1 MERDRM
7 YSAVI
12 FDLDGLIVDTETI
25 ARAAW
30 KRAAA
35 DFGFLLED
43 DVYQTLIGLTTPD
56 IEVVLGR
63 VFGDGFPAKQAI
75 SRAYQYFNEHMDRH
89 GIAVKPG
96 VAELLVLLD
105 TVTFPRALATSSSKE
120 FATRKLIASKLVGKF
135 ATIICGD
142 EVKNGKPA
150 PDIFLAAAK
159 LLQVAP
165 EHCLVLE
172 DSDNGV
178 RAAHKAGMTTIIIP
192 DLKQPA
198 KDVVRL
204 AHKVFPSLH
213 QAIPFLQTVIK
224 QRGK

>member
-1 MERDRM
+1 M

-12 FDLDGLIVDTETI
+12 FDLDGLIIDTETI

-56 IEVVLGR
+56 IEMVLGR
-63 VFGDGFPAKQAI
+63 VFGDGFPVKQAI
-75 SRAYQYFNEHMDRH
+75 SRAYQYFNEHIDRH
-89 GIAVKPG
+89 GIVVKPG
-96 VAELLVLLD
+96 IAELLVFLD
-105 TVTFPRALATSSSKE
+105 GVTFPRALATSSSKE
-120 FATRKLIASKLVGKF
+120 LTARKLIASKLVGKF

-150 PDIFLAAAK
+150 PDIFLAAAE
-159 LLQVAP
+159 LLKVSPKQ
-165 EHCLVLE
+165 CLVLE

-178 RAAHKAGMTTIIIP
+178 RAANSAGMTTIMIP
-192 DLKQPA
+192 DLKQPSKNVA
-198 KDVVRL
+198 RL
-204 AHKVFPSLH
+204 AHRIFPSLH
-213 QAIPFLQTVIK
+213 EATPFLQAVIR
-224 QRGK
+224 QRSC